1 MSNSNNWPDWLPLR
15 EPLKP
20 MSPYGAPQVVASAQL
35 NTNENPFAPSAA
47 LVAAITKRVAEV
59 SATLNRYPD
68 RDSIA
73 LRAGLAKYITAQT
86 GVSFDIANLW
96 AANGSNEIIQSIF
109 LAFGRESALG
119 FTPSYSMHP
128 LIAKVTSVNWLDGKR
143 RDDHS
148 LDVEVAAQQ
157 VLTAKPTLTF
167 ITTPNNPTGSVVR
180 ISEIVELAVATA
192 SVGGLLVVDEAYAEF
207 SSEKSALTL
216 IDSYPHVLVIRTM
229 SKAFAFAGARV
240 GYLIGEPRVID
251 AMMLVR
257 LPYHL
262 SALTQAA
269 ALVALKYRAELL
281 GNVATLISARQGL
294 IHSLHSLGLS
304 TRPSAANFIL
314 FTGFSSG
321 LGGAGTEI
329 TVADIFKAAATLRAA
344 KAQGDIF
351 AVVHPF
357 QAYQL
362 KANLT
367 NTFANPNGGDI
378 QNVAMAQSY
387 VGTIAGIDIY
397 ESTNMTVDGSD
408 DAIGGVFSREALA
421 LVMKRDFEIETQRD
435 ASLRAFEL
443 NATAV
448 YGTGELDDSYGV
460 SMTFDAAL

>member
-1 MSNSNNWPDWLPLR
+1 MSNSNNWPSWLPLR

-20 MSPYGAPQVVASAQL
+20 MSPYGAPQVVANAQL

-59 SATLNRYPD
+59 SVTLNRYPD

-148 LDVEVAAQQ
+148 LDVAVATQQ

-207 SSEKSALTL
+207 SSEVSAVTL
-216 IDSYPHVLVIRTM
+216 IAQYPNVIVIRTM
-229 SKAFAFAGARV
+229 SKAFAFAGARL
-240 GYLIGEPRVID
+240 GYLIADPAVID
-251 AMMLVR
+251 ALQLVR

-262 SALTQAA
+262 SAITQAVA
-269 ALVALKYRAELL
+269 EVALSFSGELLAGVDALVAQREIVQA
-281 GNVATLISARQGL
+281 GL
-294 IHSLHSLGLS
+294 AKLGL
-304 TRPSAANFIL
+304 TITPSAANFLL
-314 FTGFSSG
+314 FGGFSQPADQIWQKLLDRGILIRDVG
-321 LGGAGTEI
+321 LLGQLRVTIGT
-329 TVADIFKAAATLRAA
+329 AAENQAFLSALTEVLAE
-344 KAQGDIF
+344 GD
-351 AVVHPF
+351 
-357 QAYQL
+357 
-362 KANLT
+362 K
-367 NTFANPNGGDI
+367 
-378 QNVAMAQSY
+378 
-387 VGTIAGIDIY
+387 
-397 ESTNMTVDGSD
+397 
-408 DAIGGVFSREALA
+408 
-421 LVMKRDFEIETQRD
+421 
-435 ASLRAFEL
+435 
-443 NATAV
+443 
-448 YGTGELDDSYGV
+448 
-460 SMTFDAAL
+460 